1 MSAHWLA
8 EIRIPGQ
15 VAEGKLRHPFLKG
28 IREDLARSSRRNRNA
43 TPTRIP
49 FLCGQYRTDATG
61 MKGRLRVYVGQCSGG
76 GCGLVEEP
84 PSLERVRS
92 RLSSTDCA
100 YRLRQAI
107 KHWLGTRSGGGQVY
121 SCRLTRSGL
130 ICRPLDR
137 LARISFRL
145 ERPIDEVITAARVGC
160 RIRPASMAILD
171 LAADVGGHLGLKL

>member
-15 VAEGKLRHPFLKG
+15 VAEGKLRHPFFKG

-61 MKGRLRVYVGQCSGG
+61 MKGRLRVCVGQCSGG
-76 GCGLVEEP
+76 GCGPVEEP

-92 RLSSTDCA
+92 PSIQHQGRGSVGRLVDPHMNRTAKPSLIKVDPTSTP
-100 YRLRQAI
+100 L
-107 KHWLGTRSGGGQVY
+107 TRRRPRAGGQHHLEGPGAIAN
-121 SCRLTRSGL
+121 RLL
-130 ICRPLDR
+130 
-137 LARISFRL
+137 
-145 ERPIDEVITAARVGC
+145 
-160 RIRPASMAILD
+160 
-171 LAADVGGHLGLKL
+171 